1 MQVVMFG
8 GITVF
13 PPIFGLLVIRTGSF
27 TVAFLSVAVLAIVG
41 AAIMARPPRA

>member
-13 PPIFGLLVIRTGSF
+13 PPIFGLLVIHTQGF
-27 TVAFLSVAVLAIVG
+27 TAAFLAVAVLAVG
-41 AAIMARPPRA
+41 GALLMARLPRA